1 MSLATF
7 KKKTNA
13 TYKNHTVNNQKQL
26 VLYSKGTCCDNTQ
39 NVFTGPTSAFTL
51 NGNVR
56 NRSYI
61 GKSYRM
67 SNTPGNGSH
76 YCCADTSH
84 TVKPV
89 GFTSREI
96 MRRKK
101 MWTKRSFT
109 RNEIPEQHPMP
120 SHGQLQHIY
129 NNWVMT
135 KERNGGSMSNT
146 NNNASGSQG
155 MYLDNKAS
163 EAIICALKSNNTGSK
178 YCTTGSKECS
188 AQSKPYTKNI
198 SKGNPYSSG
207 MYTRINRVQK
217 ANKTGF
223 GYNKPFPMQFTM
235 SSHDTCAV
243 RYLQA
248 NDSKLLN
255 TYYKDGNA
263 LPKKCT

>member
-26 VLYSKGTCCDNTQ
+26 VLYSRDACNCAE
-39 NVFTGPTSAFTL
+39 NVITGPTAAFTL

-76 YCCADTSH
+76 YCCGDTSH
-84 TVKPV
+84 SVKPS
-89 GFTSREI
+89 GFTSREV
-96 MRRKK
+96 MRGKK
-101 MWTKRSFT
+101 VWTKRPFT
-109 RNEIPEQHPMP
+109 RSEIPSQYSMP
-120 SHGQLQHIY
+120 SRGQLQHIH

-135 KERNGGSMSNT
+135 KGRNGGSMSNT
-146 NNNASGSQG
+146 NNSASGSQG

-163 EAIICALKSNNTGSK
+163 EAIRCALKSDMTGTKKCSG
-178 YCTTGSKECS
+178 TTC
-188 AQSKPYTKNI
+188 SKPITYTKNI

-207 MYTRINRVQK
+207 MYTRINRVK
-217 ANKTGF
+217 MADKMVV
-223 GYNKPFPMQFTM
+223 GYNKPFPMHFTM

-248 NDSKLLN
+248 NDSKLLS

-263 LPKKCT
+263 LPKKCL